1 MKFRILLYIIILSS
15 FEEDI
20 IYLLSIRKL
29 LLINIIMNITK
40 LKLVI

>member
-20 IYLLSIRKL
+20 IYIYYQFASYY
-29 LLINIIMNITK
+29 
-40 LKLVI
+40 